1 MNQKLIYF
9 GKTSL
14 EKFKYY
20 YELVKLSGNFGA
32 LPDDRCPGKK
42 GLPEKCQ
49 RIFARACL
57 MPKDLPG
64 HCPGRQACFRQL
76 ALPVPEMHP

>member
-20 YELVKLSGNFGA
+20 YELLKLSGNYGA

-42 GLPEKCQ
+42 GLPEKC
-49 RIFARACL
+49 
-57 MPKDLPG
+57 
-64 HCPGRQACFRQL
+64 
-76 ALPVPEMHP
+76 